1 MYRAPCDK
9 KIQVFVQFPVRQPE
23 TIRDPS
29 PAGDIL
35 CTDNKRQAFCH
46 DMGKNVISF
55 ISPVSQ
61 YDRSGRGADISQH
74 LDQGTGFIADHC
86 LFDPYI
92 CVSFITKIIQRME
105 MELVGASFSIAG
117 RFTAFFVRRVI
128 TDVQIRSVTSQE
140 LKSIISMSCRKF
152 LCKMIKQVTHGI
164 WKKLGPLLVDSG
176 KRRDISRKPVLEKVM
191 GCSRKRATLH
201 G

>member
-1 MYRAPCDK
+1 
-9 KIQVFVQFPVRQPE
+9 
-23 TIRDPS
+23 
-29 PAGDIL
+29 
-35 CTDNKRQAFCH
+35 
-46 DMGKNVISF
+46 
-55 ISPVSQ
+55 
-61 YDRSGRGADISQH
+61 
-74 LDQGTGFIADHC
+74 
-86 LFDPYI
+86 
-92 CVSFITKIIQRME
+92 ME

-140 LKSIISMSCRKF
+140 LKSIISMSCRKS
-152 LCKMIKQVTHGI
+152 LCKMIKQVIHGI